1 MAVMPL
7 AAKVLKRVKF
17 IPQGIQQ
24 QVPAKRQNRGS
35 RNSTGDVLQKSG
47 FISGSGNTHLFV
59 LSVIRLA
66 GNENAGTEGGKH
78 RKASDADMKKAG
90 QGPA

>member
-1 MAVMPL
+1 M
-7 AAKVLKRVKF
+7 F
-17 IPQGIQQ
+17 F
-24 QVPAKRQNRGS
+24 
-35 RNSTGDVLQKSG
+35 KSG

-78 RKASDADMKKAG
+78 RKASDADMKK
-90 QGPA
+90 QVRDLLNPRRRNRRNRFSRLH

>member
-1 MAVMPL
+1 M
-7 AAKVLKRVKF
+7 
-17 IPQGIQQ
+17 
-24 QVPAKRQNRGS
+24 
-35 RNSTGDVLQKSG
+35 
-47 FISGSGNTHLFV
+47 HLFV

-90 QGPA
+90 QEPA

>member
-1 MAVMPL
+1 MFF
-7 AAKVLKRVKF
+7 K
-17 IPQGIQQ
+17 
-24 QVPAKRQNRGS
+24 
-35 RNSTGDVLQKSG
+35 KSG

-78 RKASDADMKKAG
+78 RKASDADMKKSRSGTCLIHAVEIAAIDFHG
-90 QGPA
+90 FTNLCHKEFHL